1 MEAFI
6 ELSLK
11 RSNMLSN
18 GVHNARNH
26 RFFFDAGH
34 HRSQHCFLQADGAA
48 IQCNDSISCLGF
60 LTSKPGTGEQ
70 SL

>member
-11 RSNMLSN
+11 RSNMHSN
-18 GVHNARNH
+18 GVHNAQNH
-26 RFFFDAGH
+26 SFFSDAGH
-34 HRSQHCFLQADGAA
+34 RCSQHCFLQAEGAA
-48 IQCNDSISCLGF
+48 IQCNDSIQCLAF
-60 LTSKPGTGEQ
+60 LTSKSGTGEL